1 MDKKTIKK
9 NLNYYISNQDSIIK
23 NYQDKYVVIRNERI
37 EIVADSWDEA
47 FIHGFILA
55 YRLNEDFLDYCII
68 HCDNDETWISSD
80 CLNKSE

>member
-37 EIVADSWDEA
+37 EIVADS
-47 FIHGFILA
+47 
-55 YRLNEDFLDYCII
+55 
-68 HCDNDETWISSD
+68 
-80 CLNKSE
+80 